1 MPVEHDEDHFEGH
14 FEGRL
19 SHALH
24 DTGDRFDADRTALV
38 AAGLARGRRLRL
50 RRRAT
55 VLGGAAGIALVGV
68 GGALL
73 VPWGGTPAPRPSSSD
88 VAGQPSGT
96 PTATPTGTSTAPP
109 VTSRQLIEALEGLL
123 PKGKVSEQDAKG
135 ATNSLMP
142 PYVRLVHDDGKGP
155 GAITV
160 GLDRIEP
167 GSEQARQTTKCP
179 DKALTPHD
187 NCVSTLLPDG
197 SLLKLFQGY
206 EYPDRRVDTKRWTA
220 DLVTPAGQH
229 VSVSEWNAAA
239 EKGAPISRSEPPLST
254 AQLKELVTAKVWRGY
269 VDSIPPNTGGTGD
282 PAESDPPG
290 SPGTVEEPSYTE
302 ILDTLV
308 PLLPKGAKVVDRG
321 TDYSYLVID
330 DGKGRSLVEIDVQH
344 GMGDVA
350 DELFGDDAETLP
362 DGTLVT
368 DRKDAGDK
376 DVPGCVRRTVDTL
389 RTDGFRIAVSS
400 YNADGPHAAPSRA
413 TPALTVKQL
422 REIALSPEWDR
433 YR

>member
-1 MPVEHDEDHFEGH
+1 MPVEHDEDH

-55 VLGGAAGIALVGV
+55 VVGGAAGIALVGV

-73 VPWGGTPAPRPSSSD
+73 VPWGGTPAPRPSSSN
-88 VAGQPSGT
+88 VAEQPSGT
-96 PTATPTGTSTAPP
+96 PSAPP
-109 VTSRQLIEALEGLL
+109 VTARQLIETLEGLL
-123 PKGKVSEQDAKG
+123 PEGKVSERDAKG

-142 PYVRLVHDDGKGP
+142 PYVHLVHDDGKGP

-167 GSEQARQTTKCP
+167 GGEQARQMTKCP
-179 DKALTPHD
+179 DKTVTPHD
-187 NCVSTLLPDG
+187 RCVSTLLPDG

-206 EYPDRRVDTKRWTA
+206 EYPDRRVDTKMWTA

-239 EKGAPISRSEPPLST
+239 EKGAPVSRSEPPLST
-254 AQLKELVTAKVWRGY
+254 AQLKELAMAKVWRGY
-269 VDSIPPNTGGTGD
+269 VDSIPGNGGGTG
-282 PAESDPPG
+282 G
-290 SPGTVEEPSYTE
+290 SGEPTGTDQQGPTQEPSFTE

-308 PLLPKGAKVVDRG
+308 PLLPKGAKVADRG
-321 TDYSYLVID
+321 TDYSYLVVD

-368 DRKDAGDK
+368 DRQDAGDK
-376 DVPGCVRRTVDTL
+376 GVAGCVRRTVDTL
-389 RTDGFRIAVSS
+389 RTDGFRVAVSA
-400 YNADGPHAAPSRA
+400 YNADGPHASPSRA
-413 TPALTVKQL
+413 KPALTVKQL

-433 YR
+433 FR

>member
-1 MPVEHDEDHFEGH
+1 MPVEHDEDH

-24 DTGDRFDADRTALV
+24 DTGERFDADRAALV

-73 VPWGGTPAPRPSSSD
+73 VPWDGTPAPRPSSSN
-88 VAGQPSGT
+88 VAEQPSGN
-96 PTATPTGTSTAPP
+96 PTGTSTAPP
-109 VTSRQLIEALEGLL
+109 VTARQLIETLEGLL
-123 PKGKVSEQDAKG
+123 PKGKVSGQDAKG

-142 PYVRLVHDDGKGP
+142 PYVHLVHDDGKGP

-179 DKALTPHD
+179 DRRVAPHD
-187 NCVSTLLPDG
+187 SCVSTLLPDG
-197 SLLKLFQGY
+197 SLLRLFQGY
-206 EYPDRRVDTKRWTA
+206 EYPDRRVDTKMWTA
-220 DLVTPAGQH
+220 DLVTPAGQR

-269 VDSIPPNTGGTGD
+269 VDSIPGNTGGTGNSGK
-282 PAESDPPG
+282 PTETVPPG
-290 SPGTVEEPSYTE
+290 SPGTDEEPSFTE

-308 PLLPKGAKVVDRG
+308 PLLPEGTKVVDRG
-321 TDYSYLVID
+321 TDYSYLVVD

-368 DRKDAGDK
+368 DRQDAGDK
-376 DVPGCVRRTVDTL
+376 DVPGCVRWTVDTM
-389 RTDGFRIAVSS
+389 RPDGFRVAVSA

-413 TPALTVKQL
+413 KPALAVKQL
-422 REIALSPEWDR
+422 REIALSPKWDR
-433 YR
+433 FR